1 MLDYLIRSG
10 TVVDGTGA
18 APRRADV
25 GIRDGRI
32 VSVGEIDEPAAE
44 TLDASGQIVA
54 PGFVDPHTHYDAQLF
69 WDPFAQPSS
78 LHGVTSVIGGNCGF
92 TLAPLR
98 SRDADY
104 TRKMMAKVEGMPLP
118 ALEAGLPWDWESFG
132 EYLARIDGRIGVNAG
147 FMVGHCALRRF
158 VMGADAVGKEATAV
172 QIEQMAQ
179 LLHESLEAGGL
190 GFSTSLA
197 FTHTDD
203 DGEPVPSRW
212 STHEEV
218 LALCRA
224 VRDHEG
230 TSLEFIIDG
239 CLGRF
244 SDDEVDLMTRMSL
257 EAQRPLNWNV
267 LGIDSKDPERYR
279 HQLGASK
286 RAAERGARVVA
297 LTMPTHAGTN
307 MSFLTHCALHLLPD
321 WAKIMRLPV
330 PERIERLRDPA
341 TRTWMMERARSPE
354 AGVLKGLTRWEMYRI
369 GDTHAPENEPLR
381 GRMVGEIAEERGQT
395 PTDALF
401 DIVITDEL
409 RTVLWPETN
418 DSSDDAWQLR
428 AQAWQDP
435 HILIGGS
442 DAGAHLDRM
451 CGSAYPS
458 EFLGECIR
466 GHQLVTLER
475 AIQLMTQVPA
485 ELFGLIDRG
494 VLREGA
500 CADVVVFDPER
511 IGRGEI
517 HRVDDLPGG
526 SWRLTADSTG
536 VSRVLVNGEA
546 IVVDGRPTGAQP
558 GRLLRSGRDTRTPP
572 LV

>member
-1 MLDYLIRSG
+1 MLDYLIKSG

-25 GIRDGRI
+25 GIREGRI
-32 VSVGEIDEPAAE
+32 ASVGQIDEPAAQ
-44 TLDASGQIVA
+44 TIDARGLLVT
-54 PGFVDPHTHYDAQLF
+54 PGFIDPHTHYDAQLF
-69 WDPFAQPSS
+69 WDPLASPSN
-78 LHGVTSVIGGNCGF
+78 LHGVTTVIGGNCGF

-98 SRDADY
+98 ARDADY
-104 TRKMMAKVEGMPLP
+104 TRRMMAKVEGMPLP
-118 ALEAGLPWDWESFG
+118 ALESGLRWDWQSFG
-132 EYLARIDGRIGVNAG
+132 DYLARLDGRVGVNAA
-147 FMVGHCALRRF
+147 FMVGHCALRRY
-158 VMGADAVGKEATAV
+158 VMGAESVGAEATPE
-172 QIEQMAQ
+172 QIAEMVQ
-179 LLHESLEAGGL
+179 LLHESLDAGGL

-197 FTHTDD
+197 FTHTDG

-212 STHEEV
+212 ASHAEV

-244 SDDEVDLMTRMSL
+244 SDDEVALMTRMSL

-267 LGIDSKDPERYR
+267 LGIDAKDPERYR

-297 LTMPTHAGTN
+297 LTMPTHVGNN

-321 WAKIMRLPV
+321 WDQIMRLPV
-330 PERIERLRDPA
+330 PERIEKLRDPA

-354 AGVLKGLTRWEMYRI
+354 AGVLAGLTRWEHYRI
-369 GDTHAPENEPLR
+369 GDTFSEENAKLE
-381 GRMVGEIAEERGQT
+381 GRMVGEIAQERGQT

-401 DIVITDEL
+401 DIVIADGL
-409 RTVLWPETN
+409 RTVLWPEHRD
-418 DSSDDAWQLR
+418 DSEAAWKLR
-428 AQAWQDP
+428 AEAWEDP

-458 EFLGECIR
+458 EFIGHCLR
-466 GHQLVTLER
+466 GHKLLPVER
-475 AIQLMTQVPA
+475 AVQLMTQRPA
-485 ELFGLIDRG
+485 ELFGLRDRG
-494 VLREGA
+494 VLREGYF
-500 CADVVVFDPER
+500 ADVAILEPESV
-511 IGRGEI
+511 GRGEI
-517 HRVDDLPGG
+517 HRVDDLPGD
-526 SWRLTADSTG
+526 SWRLTANATG
-536 VSRVLVNGEA
+536 VKQVFVNGKP
-546 IVVDGRPTGAQP
+546 IVVDGEPTGARP
-558 GRLLRSGRDTRTPP
+558 GSILRSGRDTRTAP
-572 LV
+572 LT